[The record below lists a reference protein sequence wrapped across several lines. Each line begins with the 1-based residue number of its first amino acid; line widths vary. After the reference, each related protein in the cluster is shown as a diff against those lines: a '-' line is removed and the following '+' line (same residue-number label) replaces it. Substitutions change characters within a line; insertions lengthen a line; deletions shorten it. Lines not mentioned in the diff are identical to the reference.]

1 MNGGTVASQTF
12 FNQLHPATLAGYF
25 VALFTILLLFN
36 HLIVAGTLFVGIVG
50 LNCWYFGWQRVKGL
64 LAGTSVFMLT
74 ILLFNILL
82 NQRGSVLWQATL
94 GPVTFRLTRSA
105 LLYGTTMAVMLGA
118 MILTFV
124 LLNGSLTTP
133 KISYLLFPVVP
144 RLAMLLTISMRLV
157 TLFSQKFHRLMMLQ
171 KTRGLVVTEG
181 AWSQRIRKTG
191 QLMRILLIDSIS
203 SSMETAVLMEAR
215 GFGARRRSHYQT
227 YHWRAADGWFLGSA
241 LILFGVALW
250 LRWSG
255 WGWTT
260 DVYQLSLGGTTD
272 WLLAIPVLGLAGLP
286 LLGEGVYHLWEN

>member
-36 HLIVAGTLFVGIVG
+36 HLIVAGTLFLSIVG
-50 LNCWYFGWQRVKGL
+50 LNSWYFSWQRVRGL
-64 LAGTSVFMLT
+64 LKGTGAFMLT
-74 ILLFNILL
+74 ILLFNVLL
-82 NQRGSVLWQATL
+82 NQRGSVLWQASL
-94 GPVTFRLTRSA
+94 GPVSFRLTRTGV
-105 LLYGTTMAVMLGA
+105 LYGLTMAIMLGA

-124 LLNGSLTTP
+124 LLNGILTTP

-157 TLFSQKFHRLMMLQ
+157 TLFTQKFHRLMMLQ
-171 KTRGLVVTEG
+171 KTRGLIVTEG
-181 AWSQRIRKTG
+181 AWTQRIRKTG
-191 QLMRILLIDSIS
+191 KLMRILLIDSIS
-203 SSMETAVLMEAR
+203 GSMETAVLMEAR

-227 YHWRAADGWFLGSA
+227 YHWRAADGWFLGGA
-241 LILFGVALW
+241 LILLVIAIY
-250 LRWSG
+250 LRWAG

-260 DVYQLSLGGTTD
+260 NVYHLSLSVTTD
-272 WLLAIPVLGLAGLP
+272 WLLTLPVLGLAGLP